1 MTHPERPIPLK
12 TEAAGEQA
20 RQREAVSRWVAPV
33 KSDVPRTKQGL
44 LDSVL
49 MGRDWY
55 VGDQPRRAEDLIGT
69 RSSYVLLAPGGA
81 GKSTLIEDLERC
93 EPDSFSIDLRLDG
106 QQSLTALLDSVSSSE
121 PSPSG
126 LPGPTVF
133 IDAVDAALRVNPNIG
148 YVLVQLLRRPG
159 SDRVAWRLACRP
171 GSWTADLAEGLAAA
185 LPGFEE
191 LELLPLDLAGIRE
204 LADPDADRFLAAV
217 EEARLTRLLAYP
229 LHALNLLHDWR
240 MSARLPASRSE
251 AMRHAVTRMLSETN
265 STLLPG
271 KLDDHRRLLI
281 AERLAAIAMFC
292 GTGGFALSPVAP
304 PPAGGSA
311 WHAADEGTNV
321 SVLAVA
327 SVPTQTEP
335 DMSGSLLTVDD
346 IREVLG
352 TALFTAAGNGTV
364 AFIHQSYTEFLAA
377 AYLARRSVAGPRLV
391 SVLGAD
397 VNGLVPGPMIE
408 VLSWL
413 LASGTAVADA
423 LIADNAKQ
431 LLGTA
436 GLELVDEH
444 VRQRVVEALLQ
455 GAATGTIDEGW
466 RADTSVLSHP
476 GLATQLHEAA
486 QGASNPWVAFWVCRI
501 ARQCA
506 VTEATDDLLEIAL
519 ESAWPAPMRA
529 EAAKAFAEVAP
540 PDRMVELAPLLD
552 LGPEEDPHD
561 EILAA
566 ALDAMLS
573 AAVDFTR
580 VRNALRPGRTSTY
593 IGNYYQLL
601 QKLPSLTPSDHVLP
615 TLTEALHRR
624 GEHSDRAFDRLIG
637 GLLHRAWKVTDP
649 ASAARIGA
657 ALASAQISPQQMFG
671 GKHLP
676 WETDDDPD
684 MRHAMA
690 AAALATHEH
699 AFVAV
704 QDLRMLTPED
714 IGWLIDW
721 MCTAPPEAVDV
732 ARVAL
737 RQLAWNVADA
747 ESSDL
752 ILTTGE
758 DHPAYEVLA
767 PFQGHQ
773 DLSSRPHWLP
783 DPTANVEGPSSTG
796 QQSPMRD
803 AVNHARE
810 NIDNWWQVVV
820 ALADDQTGLNP
831 EVHVGWDLTGRPMWS
846 VMTHEEQDEFLRLGL
861 DYLNSRQP
869 EISRWQ
875 DQKQW
880 RGSDVMPDWAGVFLL
895 ATLAARRP
903 DLLIEVE
910 PTSWESWASAII
922 VMPPFASEENWQ
934 WRIREAAPPVG
945 RDAIDEALRE
955 QIQQATGPSF
965 AHHPIADFSD
975 SRLIAVVEQVARNTD
990 YPATRRD
997 EAVEVLTQRAP
1008 DIALHVARTAM
1019 SEAVVPA
1026 AALAALAKLA
1036 PDELVAKS
1044 IAQGR
1049 LGPIEELSGLDPAQL
1064 SDASLVALAGMLLD
1078 ELPIAEDPAQSDD
1091 FTEHTPQSAARQLRL
1106 QLLQSLAGRGM
1117 VSHLA
1122 TLADGRPAADLEYI
1136 RHLLQEART
1145 REALVNWRPLKP
1157 STFMDL
1163 LARGDARLIRD
1174 SAGLLAVLL
1183 EQLAQIQHD
1192 IRQRATFRFLWDH
1205 EPGTKGASPKGEDTI
1220 SDWLAEQ
1227 LRLRLAPHVVVDR
1240 EIQVTRPKPTGVG
1253 TRIDLT
1259 ATSGGIDIGR
1269 VAFEAK
1275 LVSNRS
1281 LMTAIDEQLVG
1292 QYLKPADLT
1301 HGIYIVFWTARE
1313 LRPSSWTKKH
1323 HDADV
1328 LAAELRDQARRH
1340 LPTKR
1345 IEVVVFDIGPPL

>member
-1 MTHPERPIPLK
+1 M
-12 TEAAGEQA
+12 
-20 RQREAVSRWVAPV
+20 
-33 KSDVPRTKQGL
+33 KSDVPRTKHGL
-44 LDSVL
+44 LDSVTT
-49 MGRDWY
+49 GRHWY
-55 VGDQPRRAEDLIGT
+55 VGDRPRRAEDLIGT

-121 PSPSG
+121 SSPSG

-148 YVLVQLLRRPG
+148 YVLVQLLRRTG
-159 SDRVAWRLACRP
+159 ADRVAWRLACRP

-185 LPGFEE
+185 LPDFEE

-204 LADPDADRFLAAV
+204 LAGPDADRFLAAV
-217 EEARLTRLLAYP
+217 EDARLTRLLAYP

-240 MSARLPASRSE
+240 VSARLPASRSE

-271 KLDDHRRLLI
+271 ELDDHRRLLI

-304 PPAGGSA
+304 QSAGGSA
-311 WHAADEGTNV
+311 WHAAGGSSNV

-335 DMSGSLLTVDD
+335 DLSGSLLTVDN

-364 AFIHQSYTEFLAA
+364 AFIHQSYAEFLAA
-377 AYLARRSVAGPRLV
+377 AYLARRGVAGPRLV

-408 VLSWL
+408 VLGWL
-413 LASGTAVADA
+413 LASGTAVDDA

-436 GLELVDEH
+436 GLELVDDH
-444 VRQRVVEALLQ
+444 VRQRIVEALLH
-455 GAATGTIDEGW
+455 GAATGMIDEGW

-476 GLATQLHEAA
+476 GLATQLHGAV
-486 QGASNPWVAFWVCRI
+486 QGASNPWAAFWVCRI

-506 VTEATDDLLEIAL
+506 VSEAADGLLEIAL

-529 EAAKAFAEVAP
+529 EAARAFAEVAP
-540 PDRMVELAPLLD
+540 PDRVAELAPLLD
-552 LGPEEDPHD
+552 LGPEEDPLD

-566 ALDAMLS
+566 ALEAMLS
-573 AAVDFTR
+573 DSVDFTR
-580 VRNALRPGRTSTY
+580 IRNALRPGRASNY
-593 IGNYYQLL
+593 AGNYYLL
-601 QKLPSLTPSDHVLP
+601 LRKLPSLTPSDHVVP

-624 GEHSDRAFDRLIG
+624 GEHSDYVFDRLIG
-637 GLLHRAWKVTDP
+637 GLLHRAWEMRNS
-649 ASAARIGA
+649 ASAAVIGA
-657 ALASAQISPQQMFG
+657 ALGGVQFAPQKMFG
-671 GKHLP
+671 GDNLP

-684 MRHAMA
+684 MRRAMA
-690 AAALATHEH
+690 GAALMMHEH

-704 QDLRMLTPED
+704 LDMRLLMPAD

-721 MCTAPPEAVDV
+721 MRTAPPEAVDV

-737 RQLAWNVADA
+737 RQLAWSVADA
-747 ESSDL
+747 ESSAR

-767 PFQGHQ
+767 AFQGHQ

-783 DPTANVEGPSSTG
+783 DPTANVEGPSSAG

-820 ALADDQTGLNP
+820 ALADDPTGLNP
-831 EVHVGWDLTGRPMWS
+831 EVHVGWDLTSRPMWS
-846 VMTHEEQDEFLRLGL
+846 AMTHEEQDELLRLGL
-861 DYLNSRQP
+861 NYLNSRQP
-869 EISRWQ
+869 EISRWRDRQ
-875 DQKQW
+875 QW
-880 RGSDVMPDWAGVFLL
+880 DLREVMSDWAGVFLL

-903 DLLIEVE
+903 DLLIDVE
-910 PTSWESWASAII
+910 PTTWEPWASAIT
-922 VMPPFASEENWQ
+922 VMPPFPSEENWQ
-934 WRIREAAPPVG
+934 WRIREAAPQVG

-965 AHHPIADFSD
+965 AHHPLADFSD
-975 SRLIAVVEQVARNTD
+975 SRLIVVVEQVARNTD

-997 EAVEVLTQRAP
+997 EAVEVLIEHAP
-1008 DIALHVARTAM
+1008 DIALDVARTAM
-1019 SEAVVPA
+1019 SEGGVPA
-1026 AALAALAKLA
+1026 AALTALAKLA

-1044 IAQGR
+1044 VAQGR
-1049 LGPIEELSGLDPAQL
+1049 LGPLEHLRGLDPAQL
-1064 SDASLVALAGMLLD
+1064 SDASLAALAGMLLD

-1091 FTEHTPQSAARQLRL
+1091 FAERTPQSAASQLRQ
-1106 QLLQSLAGRGM
+1106 QLLQSMAGRGM

-1145 REALVNWRPLKP
+1145 REALVNWRPLQP

-1174 SAGLLAVLL
+1174 SAGLLTVLL

-1192 IRQRATFRFLWDH
+1192 IRERATFRFLWDR

-1227 LRLRLAPHVVVDR
+1227 LRLRLTPHVVVDR
-1240 EIQVTRPKPTGVG
+1240 EIQVARPKPTGVG

-1259 ATSGGIDIGR
+1259 ATAGGIDVGR

-1301 HGIYIVFWTARE
+1301 HGIYIVYWTARE
-1313 LRPSSWTKKH
+1313 LRPSSWTKAH
-1323 HDADV
+1323 CDANA
-1328 LAAELRDQARRH
+1328 LAAELREQARRH

-1345 IEVVVFDIGPPL
+1345 IEVVILDIGPQA